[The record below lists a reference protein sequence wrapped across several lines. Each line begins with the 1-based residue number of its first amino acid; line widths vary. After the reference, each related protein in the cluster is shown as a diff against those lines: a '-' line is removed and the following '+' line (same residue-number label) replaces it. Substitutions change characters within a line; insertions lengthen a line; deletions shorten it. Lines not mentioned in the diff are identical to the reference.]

1 MTTNQRIRAQALQ
14 AAIHTL
20 ALYPQEYLDEMQ
32 KQNQNA
38 KHHADIYLTTV
49 TAIAQKYADY
59 ISEGAI

>member
-14 AAIHTL
+14 AATHTL
-20 ALYPQEYLDEMQ
+20 ALCPQEYLNEIQ

-38 KHHADIYLTTV
+38 KRHADIYLTTV
-49 TAIAQKYADY
+49 TAIVQKYTDY